1 MKPSIRRIFPAVV
14 TSILVLAGVTGCQ
27 LARSGRVSPEVAAAV
42 EAAGL
47 TASDL
52 QTLLSHALAYQ
63 GRQQAVEG
71 GSR

>member
-1 MKPSIRRIFPAVV
+1 MKPSIRRIFPVV
-14 TSILVLAGVTGCQ
+14 FASLVVLVGVTGCQ
-27 LARSGRVSPEVAAAV
+27 LAQSGRVPADVAAAV

-63 GRQQAVEG
+63 ARQ
-71 GSR
+71 

>member
-1 MKPSIRRIFPAVV
+1 MKPSIRRIFPVV
-14 TSILVLAGVTGCQ
+14 FTSLVVLAGVTGCQ
-27 LARSGRVSPEVAAAV
+27 LSRSGRVAPEVAAAV

-63 GRQQAVEG
+63 TRQ
-71 GSR
+71 